1 MNEFAPFRR
10 EDPVGRWSVAVAE
23 VCFPIKNER
32 RPVYLSPSDD
42 ELLKIS
48 AAAGEPVTSP
58 EEALD
63 GLFRAVAT
71 TLHSSLEGTRRAR
84 VFARYR
90 VIGMMYRQLHG
101 PSTEPPPNLAL
112 LALLGRAARMMG
124 GHGEFSSLDFYG
136 PLASMLRLPTEKAWL
151 LGNDYRHDADE
162 IWFPLPHWLA
172 SCDGLRGTS
181 TVQSFGAKRYISV
194 PLSQAIFTEA
204 DAGKIVEFMDGY
216 GFNALDV
223 PTDDELR
230 VALEAWVDSEGSGCP
245 RRVRDLW
252 VDRDARETIVG
263 VIRANING
271 HRRKSF
277 GTESGRKV
285 ALTIVFEGSDGKV
298 PYVGLSVRL
307 TGEGMEPDEVP
318 VIFGSRQRRG
328 ALVRAGDGSYIL
340 EHPVPAA
347 TGVRD
352 LLGAGFSVVRASDR
366 ASLATHRAQESLY
379 VFVRDGVR
387 ESFTETRSISR
398 GAESLLVCEV
408 TVSSQIQRLLEDAA
422 DPGWTRN
429 AMPGAP
435 GWQLYER
442 VFIRKRSP
450 LAAGKYSALQPHTRK
465 GLFFSGGIE
474 LGLNPR
480 NGAAGTWLVSR
491 PPIVS
496 TVNEDGNPLT
506 CTIFR
511 VGHGTDAERVATIT
525 SGPDLRIAM
534 QDVVAE
540 PGIYEVTVETSQG
553 GAYAPVRIDLV
564 GLTPGKEYVQSA
576 YQPAVASDWP
586 ISAALVHGSETIDIV
601 ADNPIY
607 VPEPLWAKRSEDA
620 GHQRAVDVEDEGFL
634 QEGTA
639 IDYGDDVPFAP
650 GMMLQYGSSVGQ
662 FRNAKLR
669 DGIRHLEIAFPK
681 AGRSSRDGD
690 VTVLLPESRWDSV
703 AAAPD
708 GARPGFQKAGF
719 APRPIEAAMETK
731 PAAWESEIQV
741 GQLVRIL
748 PVEAVDDKELGDAIA
763 CMSEGVP
770 SDLMEIARIAHPNV
784 GATFAVSL
792 LLARLEAEGRVNIAR
807 DDAGMPTRWY
817 SAAPALIEGGD
828 GELVLLGSMAPSE
841 LAEVD
846 EKLGALGWRQFND
859 HMPVIRWRG
868 GRWEGMPLQFTLHG
882 GAEFRLLH
890 GHLQRILESLP
901 RISRVLNPEAPLF
914 ELSEVRQLERWNGP
928 MPREGEWQPVDLDE
942 VANGNLVRGYGTLGR
957 VHGLVSDEARMRL
970 TQSDLGKLAVGARL
984 GWNLAQ
990 YSDQHG
996 LVLPGS
1002 IQLPGLYGRVVRL
1015 ASIKRPSRTKM
1026 IILEREYWM
1035 STYPGI
1041 NQSNGQRIAAL
1052 LNS

>member
-10 EDPVGRWSVAVAE
+10 EDPVGRWSAAVAE

-42 ELLKIS
+42 ELLRIS
-48 AAAGEPVTSP
+48 AAAGDPVVSP

-63 GLFRAVAT
+63 GLYRAVAT
-71 TLHSSLEGTRRAR
+71 TLYSSLEGTRRSR

-136 PLASMLRLPTEKAWL
+136 PLASMLRLSTDKAWL

-172 SCDGLRGTS
+172 SCDGMRGTS

-223 PTDDELR
+223 PTDDELLI
-230 VALEAWVDSEGSGCP
+230 ALETWVDSEGSSCP

-252 VDRDARETIVG
+252 ADRDARETIVG

-271 HRRKSF
+271 HRRKSA
-277 GTESGRKV
+277 GTEVGRKV
-285 ALTIVFEGSDGKV
+285 ALSIVFEGSDGKV

-307 TGEGMEPDEVP
+307 PGEGIEPDEVP
-318 VIFGSRQRRG
+318 VSFGSRLRRG
-328 ALVRAGDGSYIL
+328 TLVRAGDGSYIL

-347 TGVRD
+347 SGVRD
-352 LLGAGFSVVRASDR
+352 LLGAGFSVVRTSDR

-387 ESFTETRSISR
+387 ESYTESRAISR
-398 GAESLLVCEV
+398 GAECLLVCEA
-408 TVSSQIQRLLEDAA
+408 TASSQIQRLLEDAA
-422 DPGWTRN
+422 DPGWSRN

-435 GWQLYER
+435 GWELYER
-442 VFIRKRSP
+442 VFIRKRSQF
-450 LAAGKYSALQPHTRK
+450 ASGKFSVLQPHARK
-465 GLFFSGGIE
+465 GLLFSGGLE

-480 NGAAGTWLVSR
+480 SGAAGAWLVSR

-496 TVNEDGNPLT
+496 AVNEDGISLT

-511 VGHGTDAERVATIT
+511 VGQGADAEPVATIA
-525 SGPDLRIAM
+525 SGPDLRIVM

-540 PGIYEVTVETSQG
+540 PGIYEVSVETSQG
-553 GAYAPVRIDLV
+553 GSYAPVRIDLV

-576 YQPAVASDWP
+576 YQPAVAKDWP
-586 ISAALVHGSETIDIV
+586 ISAVLAQGSEVIAIE
-601 ADNPIY
+601 ADNPTY

-620 GHQRAVDVEDEGFL
+620 GHERAVDVEDEGFL
-634 QEGTA
+634 QEGMA
-639 IDYGDDVPFAP
+639 FDYGDDVPFAP
-650 GMMLQYGSSVGQ
+650 GMMVQYGSSVGQ
-662 FRNAKLR
+662 FRNVKLR
-669 DGIRHLEIAFPK
+669 DGIRYLEIAFPK

-703 AAAPD
+703 TAAPD
-708 GARPGFQKAGF
+708 TARPGLQKAGF
-719 APRPIEAAMETK
+719 APRPIEAAMEAK

-748 PVEAVDDKELGDAIA
+748 PVKAVDDQELGEAIA
-763 CMSEGVP
+763 CMSEGAP
-770 SDLMEIARIAHPNV
+770 SDLTEIARIAHPNV
-784 GATFAVSL
+784 GSTFAVSL
-792 LLARLEAEGRVNIAR
+792 LLARFEAEGKVNIAR
-807 DDAGMPTRWY
+807 DDAATPTRWY
-817 SAAPALIEGGD
+817 SAAPALVEGGD

-841 LAEVD
+841 IAEVH
-846 EKLGALGWRQFND
+846 EKLGALGWKQRND
-859 HMPVIRWRG
+859 RMPVTRWSG
-868 GRWEGMPLQFTLHG
+868 GRWEGMSSHITLKG
-882 GAEFRLLH
+882 GTVLRPIR
-890 GHLQRILESLP
+890 GWLQRTLECLP
-901 RISRVLNPEAPLF
+901 RVSSVLSPGAPLF
-914 ELSEVRQLERWNGP
+914 ELAEVRQLERWNGP
-928 MPREGEWQPVDLDE
+928 MPSEGEWQPIDRDE
-942 VANGNLVRGYGTLGR
+942 VASGNLVRGYGALGR
-957 VHGLVSDEARMRL
+957 VHGLVVDEARIRL
-970 TQSDLGKLAVGARL
+970 IQPDLGKLVVGGRL

-990 YSDQHG
+990 YSDRYG
-996 LVLPGS
+996 LILPGS
-1002 IQLPGLYGRVVRL
+1002 IQLPGLYGRVARL
-1015 ASIKRPSRTKM
+1015 ASAKPPVRTKM
-1026 IILEREYWM
+1026 TIVEREYWM
-1035 STYPGI
+1035 SSYPNI
-1041 NQSNGQRIAAL
+1041 NQVNGQRIAAL

>member
-10 EDPVGRWSVAVAE
+10 EDPVGRWSAAVAD
-23 VCFPIKNER
+23 VCFPIKKER

-42 ELLKIS
+42 ELLRI
-48 AAAGEPVTSP
+48 ATAAGEPVTSP

-63 GLFRAVAT
+63 GLYHAVAT
-71 TLHSSLEGTRRAR
+71 TLYSSLEGTRRSR

-90 VIGMMYRQLHG
+90 VIGMMYRQLYG
-101 PSTEPPPNLAL
+101 PSSEPPPNLAL

-136 PLASMLRLPTEKAWL
+136 PLASMLRLPTDKAWL

-252 VDRDARETIVG
+252 ADRDARETIVG

-271 HRRKSF
+271 HRRKSA
-277 GTESGRKV
+277 GTEIGRKV
-285 ALTIVFEGSDGKV
+285 ALTISFEGSRDKT
-298 PYVGLSVRL
+298 PFVGLSVRL
-307 TGEGMEPDEVP
+307 PDEGIEPEELP
-318 VIFGSRQRRG
+318 VTFGSRLRRG
-328 ALVRAGDGSYIL
+328 TLVRAGDGSYIL
-340 EHPVPAA
+340 EHPIPASM
-347 TGVRD
+347 GVRD

-387 ESFTETRSISR
+387 ESYTESRTISR
-398 GAESLLVCEV
+398 GAESLLLCEA

-429 AMPGAP
+429 SMPGAP
-435 GWQLYER
+435 GWELYER
-442 VFIRKRSP
+442 VFIRKRSQ
-450 LAAGKYSALQPHTRK
+450 LASGKYSALQPYARK
-465 GLFFSGGIE
+465 GLLFSGGLE

-480 NGAAGTWLVSR
+480 SGAAGTWLASR

-496 TVNEDGNPLT
+496 TVNEDGMQLT
-506 CTIFR
+506 CKIFR
-511 VGHGTDAERVATIT
+511 VGHGAEAELVATIT
-525 SGPDLRIAM
+525 SGPDLRIAI
-534 QDVVAE
+534 QDVVTE
-540 PGIYEVTVETSQG
+540 PGIYEVTVETIHG

-564 GLTPGKEYVQSA
+564 GLTPGKEYVESA
-576 YQPAVASDWP
+576 YQPAAASDWP
-586 ISAALVHGSETIDIV
+586 ISAALVHGAKATV
-601 ADNPIY
+601 TVVNNPIY
-607 VPEPLWAKRSEDA
+607 VPEPVWAKRSMDA
-620 GHQRAVDVEDEGFL
+620 GPEQLAAVEGEGFL
-634 QEGTA
+634 QEDTA
-639 IDYGDDVPFAP
+639 IDYGDDVPYAP

-662 FRNAKLR
+662 FRNTQLR
-669 DGIRHLEIAFPK
+669 DGIRYLEIAFPK
-681 AGRSSRDGD
+681 VGRSSRDGD

-708 GARPGFQKAGF
+708 SARPGLQKAGF
-719 APRPIEAAMETK
+719 APRSIEAAMEAK
-731 PAAWESEIQV
+731 PARWELEIQV

-748 PVEAVDDKELGDAIA
+748 PAEAVNDQELGNAIA
-763 CMSEGVP
+763 CMSDGAP
-770 SDLMEIARIAHPNV
+770 TDLIEIARIAHPNV
-784 GATFAVSL
+784 GPTFAVSL
-792 LLARLEAEGRVNIAR
+792 LLARLEAEGKINIVR
-807 DDAGMPTRWY
+807 DDAAMPTRWY

-859 HMPVIRWRG
+859 HMPVILWRG
-868 GRWEGMPLQFTLHG
+868 GRWEGVPLQFTLHG
-882 GAEFRLLH
+882 GAEFRLLR
-890 GHLQRILESLP
+890 GWLQRILESLP
-901 RISRVLNPEAPLF
+901 RISSVLNPEAPLF

-928 MPREGEWQPVDLDE
+928 MPSEGEWQRVDLDE